1 MTTNRSVLKL
11 SYHQYGKGNFAVNFQ
26 TPWRTPPAV
35 SSRQTGFFLCDFP
48 SGGCYKLNMTPD
60 SELIDRYVRTRSE
73 DAFAELV
80 QRHVNLVYSAA
91 LRQVNGDAYLA
102 QDVAQTV
109 FTDLAR
115 KASSLSRRATLTGWL
130 YTSAHYAAAKIVRG
144 ENRRRDREEKYMREP
159 IHETAPAADWE
170 RLRPSLDEV
179 MHELNETDR
188 EAVLLRYFENRPFAE
203 IGGKFGLNENAVRMR
218 VERALEKLRAAF
230 LRRGVA
236 ATATLAS
243 VISAHA
249 VQIAPAGLAAT
260 LTSASLAGVG
270 TGTTF
275 TLLKFMTAT
284 QLKLGISVLV
294 VAGATTALVVQHQ
307 TQIRLDEE
315 NQSLRQQITQLQSDN
330 ESLSR
335 REAVAKLMLRL
346 PAPHMQAAAT
356 AEPLAEESTNLFNRF
371 KDGPP
376 KLTATQVEAYLKANG
391 RKASSLLAA
400 YRTSG
405 DPALLKEAME
415 KYPNDPQVAFEAVLD
430 KDLSP
435 EEQRQWLDTF
445 EKSAPD
451 NALANY
457 LSALNYFKA
466 GQTDQAVQ
474 ELTAASGKQL
484 DDYTMERAQDD
495 EEVYLSAGYS
505 AAEAERIALPWLEL
519 PQLRPVKQVG
529 QDLVDLANAYSQSG
543 DPTSAQAAL
552 QMAINLGQNYMDTS
566 ANGPIISQL
575 VGMAIERMALSAM
588 DPNSPYGNS
597 GQTVQDRLNQIAQ
610 QRAALNELAD
620 QAGPL
625 MQTMSEQDLLN
636 FENRDMLFGEVAAL
650 QWVVNK
656 YGQK

>member
-1 MTTNRSVLKL
+1 
-11 SYHQYGKGNFAVNFQ
+11 
-26 TPWRTPPAV
+26 
-35 SSRQTGFFLCDFP
+35 
-48 SGGCYKLNMTPD
+48 
-60 SELIDRYVRTRSE
+60 
-73 DAFAELV
+73 
-80 QRHVNLVYSAA
+80 
-91 LRQVNGDAYLA
+91 
-102 QDVAQTV
+102 
-109 FTDLAR
+109 
-115 KASSLSRRATLTGWL
+115 LTGWL
-130 YTSAHYAAAKIVRG
+130 YTSAHFAAAKIART
-144 ENRRRDREEKYMREP
+144 ENRRRDREEKFMREP
-159 IHETAPAADWE
+159 ISETAPELDWQK
-170 RLRPSLDEV
+170 LRPTLDEV
-179 MHELNETDR
+179 MHELKEADR
-188 EAVLLRYFENRPFAE
+188 EAILLRYFENRAFAE
-203 IGGKFGLNENAVRMR
+203 IGGKLGLNENAARMR

-230 LRRGVA
+230 LRRGIA

-543 DPTSAQAAL
+543 DPASAQAAL

>member
-1 MTTNRSVLKL
+1 
-11 SYHQYGKGNFAVNFQ
+11 
-26 TPWRTPPAV
+26 
-35 SSRQTGFFLCDFP
+35 
-48 SGGCYKLNMTPD
+48 
-60 SELIDRYVRTRSE
+60 
-73 DAFAELV
+73 
-80 QRHVNLVYSAA
+80 
-91 LRQVNGDAYLA
+91 
-102 QDVAQTV
+102 
-109 FTDLAR
+109 
-115 KASSLSRRATLTGWL
+115 
-130 YTSAHYAAAKIVRG
+130 
-144 ENRRRDREEKYMREP
+144 
-159 IHETAPAADWE
+159 
-170 RLRPSLDEV
+170 
-179 MHELNETDR
+179 
-188 EAVLLRYFENRPFAE
+188 
-203 IGGKFGLNENAVRMR
+203 
-218 VERALEKLRAAF
+218 
-230 LRRGVA
+230 
-236 ATATLAS
+236 
-243 VISAHA
+243 
-249 VQIAPAGLAAT
+249 
-260 LTSASLAGVG
+260 
-270 TGTTF
+270 
-275 TLLKFMTAT
+275 
-284 QLKLGISVLV
+284 
-294 VAGATTALVVQHQ
+294 
-307 TQIRLDEE
+307 
-315 NQSLRQQITQLQSDN
+315 
-330 ESLSR
+330 
-335 REAVAKLMLRL
+335 
-346 PAPHMQAAAT
+346 
-356 AEPLAEESTNLFNRF
+356 
-371 KDGPP
+371 
-376 KLTATQVEAYLKANG
+376 
-391 RKASSLLAA
+391 
-400 YRTSG
+400 
-405 DPALLKEAME
+405 
-415 KYPNDPQVAFEAVLD
+415 
-430 KDLSP
+430 
-435 EEQRQWLDTF
+435 LDTF

-543 DPTSAQAAL
+543 DPASAQAAL